1 MDSQQEGAVSFQVGG
16 AFFRPQGRIVRDLG
30 VLAAALHRQQCGRLR
45 VLEGMAGCGVRSLRY
60 AVESGADFVWCNEG
74 NPDLAPVIGE
84 NLRSVK
90 QCRISHEP
98 ARRVFARCM
107 AAQDDYNF
115 IDLDGFGDPLGELP
129 YALGA
134 MPLGG
139 WLYLTSTDGRS
150 LTGHLPPEQLPAFG
164 GIARVHPA
172 GHEQGLRI
180 LLGALQ
186 RQAATMGYGI
196 RPGFAY
202 FTGETY
208 RILVQLTQRRQF
220 NPQTYGWL
228 GYCHHCGD
236 YQVIPWRRL
245 GRCSC
250 PQDQQPLTLTGPM
263 WLGPLH
269 DPLWVEQMGE
279 LAAAWQWRDVVQLL
293 ACFAAEAMLPPY
305 FYPLRAIAQGM
316 KGDLP
321 KRSHLIAQL
330 QAQGYAATATHIN
343 PEAIKTT
350 ASLAVCRGL
359 VGSGK

>member
-1 MDSQQEGAVSFQVGG
+1 MGG

-30 VLAAALHRQQCGRLR
+30 ILAAAVHRQERGSLR

-60 AVESGADFVWCNEG
+60 GVESGADFVWCNEG
-74 NPDLAPVIGE
+74 NPDLAPLLVE
-84 NLRSVK
+84 NLRPLPSY
-90 QCRISHEP
+90 RISHEP
-98 ARRVFARCM
+98 ARRLLARCLSE
-107 AAQDDYNF
+107 QDYYDF

-129 YALGA
+129 WALGA
-134 MPLGG
+134 MELGG

-202 FTGETY
+202 YTGGTY
-208 RILVQLTQRRQF
+208 RILAQLTRRRQF
-220 NPQTYGWL
+220 NPKTYGWL

-245 GRCSC
+245 GRCCC
-250 PQDQQPLTLTGPM
+250 PGDGQPLTLTGPM
-263 WLGPLH
+263 WLGNLH
-269 DPLWVEQMGE
+269 DPVWLGE
-279 LAAAWQWRDVVQLL
+279 MAALATAWQWRDVVQLL
-293 ACFAAEAMLPPY
+293 ACFAAEATLPPY
-305 FYPLRAIAQGM
+305 FYPLGAIAQGIT
-316 KGDLP
+316 GDLP
-321 KRSHLIAQL
+321 RRSHLIAQL
-330 QAQGYAATATHIN
+330 QAAGYAAAATHIN

-350 ASLAVCRGL
+350 ARLAVCRGL
-359 VGSGK
+359 LGG

>member
-1 MDSQQEGAVSFQVGG
+1 MGGDRHQEGAVSFQVGG

-30 VLAAALHRQQCGRLR
+30 VVAAALHRQQCGSLR

-60 AVESGADFVWCNEG
+60 ALESGADFVWCNEG
-74 NPDLAPVIGE
+74 NPDLAPVIAA
-84 NLRSVK
+84 NLRSLP
-90 QCRISHEP
+90 QCRITHEP
-98 ARRVFARCM
+98 ARLVLARCV
-107 AAQDDYNF
+107 AEQDDYDF

-129 YALGA
+129 AALGA
-134 MPLGG
+134 MALGG

-150 LTGHLPPEQLPAFG
+150 LTGHLPPEQLNPFG

-180 LLGALQ
+180 LLGVLQ
-186 RQAATMGYGI
+186 RQAATLGYGI

-208 RILVQLTQRRQF
+208 RILAQLTRRRQF
-220 NPQTYGWL
+220 SPQTYGWL

-245 GRCSC
+245 GRCPC
-250 PQDQQPLTLTGPM
+250 PQDGESLTLTGPM
-263 WLGPLH
+263 WLGNLH
-269 DPLWVEQMGE
+269 DPVWVGQMAA
-279 LAAAWQWRDVVQLL
+279 LAIVWEWQEVAQLL
-293 ACFAAEAMLPPY
+293 ACFAAEATLPPY
-305 FYPLRAIAQGM
+305 FYTLKAIAQGI

-321 KRSHLIAQL
+321 RRSHLIAQL
-330 QAQGYAATATHIN
+330 QAAGYAATATHIN

-350 ASLAVCRGL
+350 ASLRVCRAL
-359 VGSGK
+359 LQ